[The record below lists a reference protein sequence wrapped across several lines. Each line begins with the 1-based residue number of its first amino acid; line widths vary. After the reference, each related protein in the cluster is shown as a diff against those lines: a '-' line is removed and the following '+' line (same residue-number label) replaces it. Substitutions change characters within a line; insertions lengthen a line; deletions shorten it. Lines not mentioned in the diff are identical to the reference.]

1 MSYNNSFK
9 QEANVLQNIC
19 KRGIRTTDPETKL
32 SLRIYCKPNLLSN
45 LVMKNSTAPPEKK
58 ETMTNIVYRFRCK
71 EGTCESSDKCYIGYT
86 TTHLRKRLQNHRNQG
101 AIFQHFTEKHDR
113 KPTVNELLT
122 STDIITREQNFSR
135 LTIAEAVHI
144 QLEKP
149 TLNIQTHSHHVL
161 PSTRRRRALD
171 VEALL
176 QAARRGQPANGQTN
190 EN

>member
-1 MSYNNSFK
+1 MLHWLYNHTP
-9 QEANVLQNIC
+9 QEKTAKSQ
-19 KRGIRTTDPETKL
+19 
-32 SLRIYCKPNLLSN
+32 KPRS
-45 LVMKNSTAPPEKK
+45 
-58 ETMTNIVYRFRCK
+58 
-71 EGTCESSDKCYIGYT
+71 
-86 TTHLRKRLQNHRNQG
+86 H
-101 AIFQHFTEKHDR
+101 FQHFTEKHDR
-113 KPTVNELLT
+113 KPTVNGLLT

-176 QAARRGQPANGQTN
+176 QAARRGQPANRQTN